1 MTDNKTHRFV
11 LAVDIGTSSVR
22 VLAFDVEGTILG
34 RRQIACGTHRPRP
47 FFEEQ
52 DPDLVRN
59 EVYHAMRDLLTS
71 GKIAPGAI
79 EAIAFSSQM
88 YGVFALD
95 GEGKPLTNNIL
106 WSDGRAEPQAEAI
119 KAAKGALWLYP
130 ETGCPM
136 NSIYPLAKLA
146 WLRETEP
153 RTFDAARRFVS
164 IKEYV
169 LAPLVGE
176 WVVDYSMASA
186 TGMFDIRAHAWHPRS
201 IAAAGVRAD
210 QLSRPVS
217 GLDRFSLEPD
227 SPLSGLGLRDDI
239 AVFLGGGDGPLANL
253 GSGASG
259 VGAINIDL
267 GTSGAARCITDSA
280 TVDDDASL
288 WCFCLTDNLWAYGGI
303 VTNVGNAYQW
313 LGSNVLGAAGLGPDE
328 AYELLNRFA
337 AETEPGAA
345 GLFFLPYLRKARSP
359 YWDGRLK
366 GVIYGLNA
374 DHGLPHMAR
383 ALLEAIAYDL
393 KSIIDLIDKRVPTV
407 PHIIL
412 TGGLSRSPVIPQLL
426 ADVLGRE
433 IRTPKEGEGSVAGA
447 AILALRGVGAIENL
461 AFRASGSPCASF
473 TPDPD
478 LHTKYRSLH
487 RSYLRLVGA
496 MRQIDLSEG
505 EPQ

>member
-1 MTDNKTHRFV
+1 MTRNKTARPV

-22 VLAFDVEGTILG
+22 VLAFDVEGTVLG
-34 RRQIACGTHRPRP
+34 RRQIAYETLRPRP

-59 EVYHAMRDLLTS
+59 EVYRAMRDILTS
-71 GKIAPGAI
+71 GEIAPGAI
-79 EAIAFSSQM
+79 DAIAFSSQM

-95 GEGKPLTNNIL
+95 GEGEPLTNNIL
-106 WSDGRAEPQAEAI
+106 WSDGRAEPQADAI
-119 KAAKGALWLYP
+119 KAANGALWLYP

-146 WLRETEP
+146 WLRKTEP
-153 RTFDAARRFVS
+153 EIFAAARRFVS

-169 LAPLVGE
+169 TAPLVGE

-186 TGMFDIRAHAWHPRS
+186 TGMFDIRAHAWHSRAL
-201 IAAAGVRAD
+201 AAAGIRVD

-217 GLDRFSLEPD
+217 GLHRFRVKPD
-227 SPLSGLGLRDDI
+227 SPLSSLGLRDDV
-239 AVFLGGGDGPLANL
+239 AVFPGGGDGPLANL

-288 WCFCLTDNLWAYGGI
+288 WCFCLTDRLWAYGGI
-303 VTNVGNAYQW
+303 LTNVGNAYQW
-313 LGSNVLGAAGLGPDE
+313 LGSNVLGAAGLGSDE
-328 AYELLNRFA
+328 AYALLNRLA
-337 AETEPGAA
+337 AEAEPGAG

-374 DHGLPHMAR
+374 DHGMPHIAR

-393 KSIIDLIDKRVPTV
+393 KSIVDLIDKRIVTV

-412 TGGLSRSPVIPQLL
+412 TGGLSRSQVLPQLL

-433 IRTPKEGEGSVAGA
+433 IRTSEEGEGSVAGA
-447 AILALRGVGAIENL
+447 AILALQGIGAIEDL
-461 AFRASGSPCASF
+461 AFSAGGSPCASF
-473 TPDPD
+473 TPDQG
-478 LHTKYRSLH
+478 LHTEYRSLH
-487 RSYLRLVGA
+487 GSYSRLVGA
-496 MRQIDLSEG
+496 MRESVFSEG
-505 EPQ
+505 ELR